1 MCGFLYCLFFINLT
15 MGLKYKK
22 KKITLCFDKENK
34 VEKYVASNVLVGSI
48 NYSKLCD
55 EVNQRTGIHRAM
67 VDVVLKGVQDTMVS
81 FIEEGFSVKLGE
93 FGSFRPAINA
103 ESQDSVEAVSAN
115 TIIRRKIVFSPGSA
129 FKEMLGSASIELF
142 GDDTTTNG
150 GNGNKPDAGGDS
162 SGGDSGEAPDP
173 AA

>member
-1 MCGFLYCLFFINLT
+1 
-15 MGLKYKK
+15 
-22 KKITLCFDKENK
+22 
-34 VEKYVASNVLVGSI
+34 
-48 NYSKLCD
+48 
-55 EVNQRTGIHRAM
+55 M

-81 FIEEGFSVKLGE
+81 FLEEGFSVKLGE

-103 ESQDSVEAVSAN
+103 ESQDKAEDVSVN
-115 TIIRRKIVFSPGSA
+115 TIIRRKIVFTPGGA

-142 GDDTTTNG
+142 GDNVTNLNGDNGREPSEG
-150 GNGNKPDAGGDS
+150 GGS

>member
-1 MCGFLYCLFFINLT
+1 MAIR
-15 MGLKYKK
+15 YKK
-22 KKITLCFDKENK
+22 KQITLCFDKENK
-34 VEKYVASNVLVGSI
+34 VEKYVAANVLVGSI

-103 ESQDSVEAVSAN
+103 ESQDNIEDVNAN
-115 TIIRRKIVFSPGSA
+115 TIIRKKIVFTPGCA

-142 GDDTTTNG
+142 GDNVTGSN
-150 GNGNKPDAGGDS
+150 NGNSENPDG
-162 SGGDSGEAPDP
+162 GGDSGETPDP